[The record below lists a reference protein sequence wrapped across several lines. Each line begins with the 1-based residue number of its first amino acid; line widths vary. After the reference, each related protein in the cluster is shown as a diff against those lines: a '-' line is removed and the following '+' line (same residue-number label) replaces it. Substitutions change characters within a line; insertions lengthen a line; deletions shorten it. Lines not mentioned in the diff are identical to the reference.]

1 MNEHPLNA
9 PNTEL
14 DRTSRD
20 MSAEDPRTWWFNLWH
35 TLHNLVRP
43 PPDAEVLREVVEELI
58 EEPLSESGISP
69 AERMLLA
76 NIINLRERKV
86 GDCMVPRADIIA
98 ADVSSSIK
106 EVADLMA
113 THAHSRIPIYRD
125 TLDDVIGM
133 VHMKDIMPCL
143 AYQQMRTVPDLLRPV
158 LFMAPSMPASKL
170 LLHMRSTRQHM
181 AVVVDEFG
189 GIDGLC
195 TIEDLVEEI
204 VGEIDD
210 EHDAPPASPII
221 TRNDGTLLVD
231 ARLPI
236 EEFEVRT
243 GIKLPTLEGEDI
255 DTLGGY
261 VATLAGRMPQIGET
275 FRSAD
280 GLTFEVLERDQS
292 SIKRLRLRMPR
303 PTTETPASLP
313 SDQVRIKAI

>member
-1 MNEHPLNA
+1 MNNP
-9 PNTEL
+9 EL
-14 DRTSRD
+14 SVPADLKD
-20 MSAEDPRTWWFNLWH
+20 KAEEEPRPWWRKIWE
-35 TLHNLVRP
+35 LVESLIHP
-43 PPDAEVLREVVEELI
+43 PPDAEVLREVVEEII

-69 AERMLLA
+69 AERMLLG
-76 NIINLRERKV
+76 NIMNLRERKV

-98 ADVSSSIK
+98 ADVTSSLK
-106 EVADLMA
+106 DVADLMA
-113 THAHSRIPIYRD
+113 SHAHSRIPIYRD

-133 VHMKDIMPCL
+133 VHMKDILPCL
-143 AYQQMRTVPDLLRPV
+143 AYQQMRSIPDLLRPV

-210 EHDAPPASPII
+210 EHDVPAGASII
-221 TRNDGTLLVD
+221 ARTDGTLLVD

-243 GIKLPTLEGEDI
+243 GVKLPEVESEEV

-261 VATLAGRMPQIGET
+261 VATLAGRMPQIGENI
-275 FRSAD
+275 RNGD
-280 GLTFEVLERDQS
+280 GILFEVLERDQS
-292 SIKRLRLRMPR
+292 SIRRLRVRMPKPDDQAS
-303 PTTETPASLP
+303 PTRQRA
-313 SDQVRIKAI
+313 QAV